1 MKYGLPYKG
10 SKNKLAERIVRL
22 LPKRTNLVDLFCG
35 GCAVS
40 HAALVMGKYEHIHIN
55 DLNWMAPTLFIDALN
70 GKYNNDTRWIS
81 REDFFRLRDT
91 DPYVAVVWSFGN
103 NLRDYLYSQEIEP
116 LKKAIHYA
124 IFFSDYSLGKAL
136 GHDLSFIDPIKDVQR
151 RYVAVKRYF
160 SQYGHFQ
167 QQSLERGGYDASRTL
182 CSDSKTQL
190 YSGGQSTAPV
200 MVHGRTET
208 PRLQSAEAVC
218 RLNTNLQSFGG
229 GKRVSQ
235 IGSDRKKAQYLSEYH
250 PLERSMGGGCSTDK
264 TSGPRNCNTRNVS
277 TGCLQSKKK
286 KICKRPWEAEHRER
300 ANSIAQASV
309 SGASAQSANHQG
321 GGQNLPITS
330 SVLDYAEVEIPKDS
344 VIYCDIPYEGTNV
357 YNGAEHFDYERFY
370 DWAER
375 QTEPVFISS
384 YQMPPDRFDCIQEWS
399 HRSTLNDRLN
409 NAVTERIFVPR
420 HQAERGNIVKQ
431 LSLDLF
437 SE

>member
-103 NLRDYLYSQEIEP
+103 NMRSYLYSQEIEP

-167 QQSLERGGYDASRTL
+167 QQSIGGRARCKSNTML
-182 CSDSKTQL
+182 GQQGSTQF
-190 YSGGQSTAPV
+190 GGQGCTTPV
-200 MVHGRTET
+200 LVHGRSEA

-250 PLERSMGGGCSTDK
+250 PLERSMGGVLNRQ
-264 TSGPRNCNTRNVS
+264 TSDPRNCNTRNVS
-277 TGCLQSKKK
+277 TGCLQSKK

-321 GGQNLPITS
+321 G
-330 SVLDYAEVEIPKDS
+330 A
-344 VIYCDIPYEGTNV
+344 
-357 YNGAEHFDYERFY
+357 
-370 DWAER
+370 
-375 QTEPVFISS
+375 
-384 YQMPPDRFDCIQEWS
+384 
-399 HRSTLNDRLN
+399 
-409 NAVTERIFVPR
+409 AVA
-420 HQAERGNIVKQ
+420 HHKQ
-431 LSLDLF
+431 CA
-437 SE
+437 